1 MVSRR
6 ADWVCAQFVWPILG
20 IQRHIDRGLERV
32 ATPIRL
38 AFPIRLG
45 LAAQRSSPAVRA
57 HHCSFGK

>member
-1 MVSRR
+1 MVSRK
-6 ADWVCAQFVWPILG
+6 ADWACAQLVWPILG

-45 LAAQRSSPAVRA
+45 LAVQRPFPAVRA